1 MAQGFKST
9 PRGFTA
15 RFTPEEVQVLT
26 QLFEDV
32 ALTLEPD
39 EQPNADPLAALVGIS
54 EAAQVP
60 QDPAVAR
67 MLPVASDD
75 PEVADE
81 FRRFTE
87 LSLRQSK
94 IAALNMA
101 AMDAQSGDVTLD
113 AEHARAWA
121 SALNDV
127 RLTLATRLGLKNE
140 EDATRIA
147 AHTDWK
153 DVSTTEEYMALLY
166 NFMTW
171 LQDTLMDAMLSTLD
185 S

>member
-9 PRGFTA
+9 PRGYTA

-32 ALTLEPD
+32 ALTLEPE
-39 EQPNADPLAALVGIS
+39 EQADTDPLAALVGIS
-54 EAAQVP
+54 QDASVP
-60 QDPAVAR
+60 ADPAVAR

-94 IAALNMA
+94 IASLNMA
-101 AMDAQSGDVTLD
+101 AMDLRGGDLALD

-121 SALNDV
+121 TALNDV
-127 RLTLATRLGLKNE
+127 RLTLATRLKLE
-140 EDATRIA
+140 SEADARRIA
-147 AHTDWK
+147 AQTEWK
-153 DVSTTEEYMALLY
+153 DVETTEQYMALLY
-166 NFMTW
+166 NFITW
-171 LQDTLMDAMLSTLD
+171 LQDSLMDAMLSELD
-185 S
+185 G